1 MKSLLTM
8 MILLLVCSC
17 VDNAPNNATNIAND
31 SVSKNLSNTEA
42 KLESSHKDDSINK
55 ETAKLNAEVKPQ
67 SSHNELQKWVNSA
80 NVSFKKKLATEKF
93 DKSIKSVV
101 IDADT
106 LWLVDE
112 NIEGGWR
119 DVDRFKAALRDKD
132 VRDAIMGRA
141 IAMLLVMADK
151 PSKNKDDV
159 SLSKIVKIVLAE
171 RMHLGIKFITSYGT
185 LKGNYSPEEIAVFRD
200 KYSQIVKRDL
210 E

>member
-8 MILLLVCSC
+8 MILLLVCGC
-17 VDNAPNNATNIAND
+17 VDKAPNNATNIAND
-31 SVSKNLSNTEA
+31 SVSKNLSNTDI
-42 KLESSHKDDSINK
+42 KL
-55 ETAKLNAEVKPQ
+55 Q
-67 SSHNELQKWVNSA
+67 STHNELQKLTDSVNA
-80 NVSFKKKLATEKF
+80 YFKKELATEKF

-106 LWLVDE
+106 LWFVNE

-151 PSKNKDDV
+151 PSKNKEDV
-159 SLSKIVKIVLAE
+159 YLSKIMKIVLAE
-171 RMHLGIKFITSYGT
+171 RMHLGIKYITSYGT
-185 LKGNYSPEEIAVFRD
+185 LKGNYSPKEIAAFRD

>member
-8 MILLLVCSC
+8 MILLLVCGC
-17 VDNAPNNATNIAND
+17 VDKAPNNATNIAND
-31 SVSKNLSNTEA
+31 SVSKNLSNTDI
-42 KLESSHKDDSINK
+42 KL
-55 ETAKLNAEVKPQ
+55 Q
-67 SSHNELQKWVNSA
+67 STHNELQKLTDSVNA
-80 NVSFKKKLATEKF
+80 YFKKELATEKF

-106 LWLVDE
+106 LWFVNE

-151 PSKNKDDV
+151 PSKNKEDV
-159 SLSKIVKIVLAE
+159 YLSKIMKIVLAE
-171 RMHLGIKFITSYGT
+171 RMHLGIKYITSYGT

>member
-1 MKSLLTM
+1 MNSLLTM

-31 SVSKNLSNTEA
+31 SVSKNLSDIDT
-42 KLESSHKDDSINK
+42 KLR
-55 ETAKLNAEVKPQ
+55 
-67 SSHNELQKWVNSA
+67 SSHNGLQELVDSVNASY
-80 NVSFKKKLATEKF
+80 KKELATEKF

-106 LWLVDE
+106 LWLVND

-159 SLSKIVKIVLAE
+159 YLSKIMKNVLAE
-171 RMHLGIKFITSYGT
+171 RMHLGIKYITSYGT
-185 LKGNYSPEEIAVFRD
+185 LKGNYSPKEIVAFRD
-200 KYSQIVKRDL
+200 KYSQIVKNDL
-210 E
+210 